1 MILLA
6 SCTPEQCNN
15 FNGKLVIPNEDNKKP
30 DKVLLNVILEKGQSI
45 PKNAYCVTYKGKEVG
60 DILPEK
66 TFMEVPFDELESV
79 EPVDGVVTL
88 VRLPEEYCNM
98 RELLN
103 ICSSRPD
110 VRFIGGNLLGIDGV
124 RIGRF
129 DDGKE
134 KMSPVFKDIYDSF
147 VEVDLGDLDG
157 LQEIVKKTRKKAEST
172 GEKKSKKASK
182 DGNKTP
188 AKKKNSKIEVFGKLF
203 GGNCEEF

>member
-45 PKNAYCVTYKGKEVG
+45 PKNAYCITYKDNEVG
-60 DILPEK
+60 EILPEK
-66 TFMEVPFDELESV
+66 TFMEVPFDKLEATI
-79 EPVDGVVTL
+79 PVDDVVTL
-88 VRLPEEYCNM
+88 VRLPEGYCNM
-98 RELLN
+98 RELYN

-110 VRFIGGNLLGIDGV
+110 VRFIGGNLLAIEGV

-134 KMSPVFKDIYDSF
+134 KMSPVFNDMYDNF

-172 GEKKSKKASK
+172 GEKKTKKSS
-182 DGNKTP
+182 NKSTKSP
-188 AKKKNSKIEVFGKLF
+188 VKKKNSKIEVFGKLF

>member
-45 PKNAYCVTYKGKEVG
+45 PKNAYCVTYKGKEIG
-60 DILPEK
+60 DVLPEK
-66 TFMEVPFDELESV
+66 TFMEVPFDELEATI
-79 EPVDGVVTL
+79 PVDDVVTL
-88 VRLPEEYCNM
+88 VRLPEGYCNM
-98 RELLN
+98 RELYN

-110 VRFIGGNLLGIDGV
+110 VRFIGGNLLAIEGV

-134 KMSPVFKDIYDSF
+134 KMSPVFNDMYDNF

-172 GEKKSKKASK
+172 GEKKTKKSL
-182 DGNKTP
+182 NKSTKSQV
-188 AKKKNSKIEVFGKLF
+188 KKKNSKIEVFGKLF